1 MAEVLLRV
9 ALPRGSDWVVT
20 SAGTS
25 ADPGSAASE
34 FARVAIAECGLNL
47 EHHRSQLVTQELVDA
62 SMVIVAMTNRHVE
75 KLLQRVPS
83 ARDRI
88 YLMRSFDAKAP
99 TGSDVFDPYCG
110 TLAEY
115 RSCRDMIQQALP
127 GLVTFLAHQSE

>member
-75 KLLQRVPS
+75 KLFTTCAQCSRP
-83 ARDRI
+83 
-88 YLMRSFDAKAP
+88 YLFDA
-99 TGSDVFDPYCG
+99 
-110 TLAEY
+110 L
-115 RSCRDMIQQALP
+115 L
-127 GLVTFLAHQSE
+127 